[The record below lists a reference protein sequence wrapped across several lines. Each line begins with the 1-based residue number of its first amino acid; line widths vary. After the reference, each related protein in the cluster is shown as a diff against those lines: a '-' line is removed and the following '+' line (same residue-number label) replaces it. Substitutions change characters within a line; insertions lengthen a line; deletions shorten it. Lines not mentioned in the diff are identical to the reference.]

1 MRYQR
6 SVMLDVLGAD
16 YIRTARSKGLQRG
29 TALVRHIARSRARSH
44 HEPDMPAVYSPV
56 NLITCEPTALLNAV
70 APIMSSTPNLAL
82 DRAIHLLLPT
92 IALALMG
99 AASYSR
105 YQRSVMLD
113 VLGADYIRT
122 ARSKMPRQL
131 NTISSMAEPAIS
143 VPKL

>member
-1 MRYQR
+1 
-6 SVMLDVLGAD
+6 
-16 YIRTARSKGLQRG
+16 
-29 TALVRHIARSRARSH
+29 
-44 HEPDMPAVYSPV
+44 
-56 NLITCEPTALLNAV
+56 
-70 APIMSSTPNLAL
+70 
-82 DRAIHLLLPT
+82 
-92 IALALMG
+92 MG

-122 ARSKMPRQL
+122 ARSKGLQR